1 METMEKDEVIAI
13 ASDHAGFLLKR
24 ILCKDLEILGYQILD
39 MGTDSL
45 DSVDYPLFAHN
56 VAAAVASGKAGYG
69 VIYAVLELGSVLP
82 QIDTRGFVLHYAT
95 M

>member
-13 ASDHAGFLLKR
+13 ASDHAGFLIKR

-45 DSVDYPLFAHN
+45 DSVD
-56 VAAAVASGKAGYG
+56 
-69 VIYAVLELGSVLP
+69 
-82 QIDTRGFVLHYAT
+82 
-95 M
+95 